1 MDWGFAGYYFR
12 ILVEPKNA
20 LVKQYIALLEM
31 DNVKLEIQD
40 EALEAIAQKAIDRQ
54 IGARGLRAV
63 MEETMLKVMY
73 TIPSDLSIRKV
84 IITAECVNGGEPKIV
99 RNKAKPRVAIDVQ

>member
-1 MDWGFAGYYFR
+1 
-12 ILVEPKNA
+12 
-20 LVKQYIALLEM
+20 M

-40 EALEAIAQKAIDRQ
+40 DALEAVAQKAIDRQ

-99 RNKAKPRVAIDVQ
+99 RNKAKPREAIDVQ